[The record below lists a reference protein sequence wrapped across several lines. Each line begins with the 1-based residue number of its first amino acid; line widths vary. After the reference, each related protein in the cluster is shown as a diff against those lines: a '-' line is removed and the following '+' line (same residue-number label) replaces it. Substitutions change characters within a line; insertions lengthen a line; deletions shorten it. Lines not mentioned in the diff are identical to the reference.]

1 MDIDKIA
8 SISGVIVLIV
18 SVITENVSKN
28 FKPWTFIFKWIG
40 KTINAD
46 TIEKLDGL
54 DERISKLEKSDEKQ
68 DARREEDKARSTRR
82 RIILFADEIRRGV
95 PHSEEAFD
103 NILED
108 TTFYKNYCR
117 SNPDFQN
124 EKAVRSISSIEE
136 IYDKCTRENS
146 FL

>member
-1 MDIDKIA
+1 MKLET
-8 SISGVIVLIV
+8 ISWLAGTGVIVGSILI
-18 SVITENVSKN
+18 ENISKN
-28 FKPWTFIFKWIG
+28 FKPWTIIFKWLG

-46 TIEKLDGL
+46 MMEKLDGL
-54 DERISKLEKSDEKQ
+54 DKRIGKLESSDEKQ
-68 DARREEDKARSTRR
+68 DAYRQEDKARAARR

-108 TTFYKNYCR
+108 TTFYKNHCR
-117 SNPDFQN
+117 THPDFQN

-136 IYDKCTRENS
+136 IYDKCSRENS